1 MLKAFAVIAALFA
14 GSAAIAGVGTPPI
27 PSNGFGAVDGT
38 WLNGLAGGLNETYQ
52 YGLTATGSTQ
62 AGAAQMP
69 SGIALLEVDSS
80 TASTG
85 IGIALPF
92 CYQGMELS
100 IYDNTANNLTA
111 YPNVTNNPQTA
122 AQDTINNTTSVTITA
137 HTPEYFSCAKNGIW
151 SAK

>member
-1 MLKAFAVIAALFA
+1 MLKALAVIAALLGTTAAFA
-14 GSAAIAGVGTPPI
+14 VTGQSPI
-27 PSNGFGAVDGT
+27 PSNGPGLVDGT
-38 WLNGLAGGLNETYQ
+38 WLNGLAGGLNNLYQ

-69 SGIALLEVDSS
+69 SGYSLLEVDSS

-85 IGIALPF
+85 IGVALPF
-92 CYQGMELS
+92 CYQGTSLS
-100 IYDNTANNLTA
+100 IYDNTGNNLTA